1 MFYSSRVGT
10 GAKAE
15 REAERR
21 GNISCHGGR
30 KGLQRKRKR
39 AKEDGESPA
48 VRGSTPVGR
57 DMHLFCGRGWASRGH
72 EGLEDR
78 IVGAAG
84 DW

>member
-39 AKEDGESPA
+39 AKEDGGEPS
-48 VRGSTPVGR
+48 GKGQ
-57 DMHLFCGRGWASRGH
+57 HSRGERH
-72 EGLEDR
+72 APVLWQG
-78 IVGAAG
+78 VGVTG
-84 DW
+84 PRGIGR